1 VRQER
6 KATQEREEDAGA
18 GRPLRSPDEKQ
29 ASLHLSRE
37 RSLKSISNW
46 WRSSLEGGPIQ
57 PTSPTDCW
65 TEPESTA
72 SPRHNHSHSD
82 SGISSMSG
90 RSSCISP
97 MSELSSSSG
106 SSRTSLRSSSIVS
119 ASNILLEE
127 EGEEEVEYKDLCKEL
142 LLFAP
147 PDSRIAGI
155 IRSNLTQMLQVYFP
169 EGSLQFEIRTA
180 FKENLES
187 EPSKRSRSTNF
198 EESRRNLLKQACLR
212 IDTQRK
218 HQILLKESTKNNE
231 EAGKEIVLEL
241 GGRAQQTEI
250 DKVRLFTEEVDK
262 ITSLVI
268 GLSSRL
274 AKASLLP
281 SGQQDEKLQRLA
293 VERMEKLGEQLEEAR
308 KLRQSIFRRGDAVF
322 AILSR
327 YLDPRIVEQFGA
339 FIKEKIRLIVETRQ
353 QSELLKGEEELIKC
367 LKEYTANNV
376 MII

>member
-1 VRQER
+1 
-6 KATQEREEDAGA
+6 
-18 GRPLRSPDEKQ
+18 
-29 ASLHLSRE
+29 
-37 RSLKSISNW
+37 
-46 WRSSLEGGPIQ
+46 
-57 PTSPTDCW
+57 
-65 TEPESTA
+65 
-72 SPRHNHSHSD
+72 
-82 SGISSMSG
+82 
-90 RSSCISP
+90 
-97 MSELSSSSG
+97 
-106 SSRTSLRSSSIVS
+106 
-119 ASNILLEE
+119 
-127 EGEEEVEYKDLCKEL
+127 VEYKDLCKEL

-147 PDSRIAGI
+147 PDSRISGI

-180 FKENLES
+180 SKENLDS

-231 EAGKEIVLEL
+231 EGGKEIVLEV
-241 GGRAQQTEI
+241 GRLAQQTEI

-274 AKASLLP
+274 AKASLVTNN
-281 SGQQDEKLQRLA
+281 QQDEKLQRVA

-322 AILSR
+322 AILAR
-327 YLDPRIVEQFGA
+327 YLDPRTVEQFGE

-353 QSELLKGEEELIKC
+353 QSELVKGEEELIKC